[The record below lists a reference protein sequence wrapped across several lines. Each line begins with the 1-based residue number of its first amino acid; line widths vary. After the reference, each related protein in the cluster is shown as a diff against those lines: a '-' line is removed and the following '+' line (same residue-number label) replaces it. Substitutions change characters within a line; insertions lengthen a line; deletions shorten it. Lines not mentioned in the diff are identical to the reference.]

1 MNARLTLMFHGWCRN
16 ANAPDRDDL
25 ERLWEGAT
33 LCASTFIGTQH
44 QYFKHHLMM
53 ALEMSYLPL
62 VLISIFPKSTI
73 MLGGFKLQV
82 QKVQRDAA

>member
-1 MNARLTLMFHGWCRN
+1 
-16 ANAPDRDDL
+16 
-25 ERLWEGAT
+25 
-33 LCASTFIGTQH
+33 
-44 QYFKHHLMM
+44 MM